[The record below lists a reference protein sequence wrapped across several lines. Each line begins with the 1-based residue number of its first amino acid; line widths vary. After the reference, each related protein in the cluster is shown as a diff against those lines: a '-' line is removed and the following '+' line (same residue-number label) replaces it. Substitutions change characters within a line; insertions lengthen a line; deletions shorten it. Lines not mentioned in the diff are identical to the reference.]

1 MTVPALHMP
10 EGLHAAVVTALALP
24 VGPGPGVAMFRLLVI
39 VLPAAVTVLGAAAW
53 ARGLLRRLRYGPRR
67 PHLSLPARVRLRLHP
82 GPGWA
87 GWWSRWREHGL
98 PAAREIARHARPSL
112 PRSALR
118 PSRRDTWREYAT
130 FLGWARSG
138 LMRQRV
144 YAHLESLV
152 LMFAAPQDGKTQA
165 AAGQLIDAPGPAV
178 AASVRADLVAA
189 TAALRA
195 LRGRVDLWDPEGV
208 TGLASTFRW
217 NLVAGCQDIT
227 AAVRR
232 AGALVEALTGKG
244 LDSEAFWDDQ
254 ASMVLAGLLHAAGLG
269 GGGMAHVHAW
279 AGGDDDTPAR
289 ILAAHPGASPVA
301 RNHLDRYL
309 SMTDATRKSIAA
321 TLARVLKFMQL
332 PACAEAVTTDDGS
345 EGFDFAEFLAST
357 GTLYLVAGDSAVSP
371 VPPLFAALVAELAYT
386 ARTARR
392 RLDPPLTVILDE
404 AGNIA
409 PVPVAA
415 WSSWAAGSGIK
426 LHVICQAWAQLVQ
439 RWGHEGAALIW
450 QCCKTKVIFGGT
462 SEDELTAMTER
473 ACGTVR
479 VRTAGPGRDGEPH
492 GHEEMPLLPA
502 ASLRRLPPETAVVI
516 QARAAPVIVRVEQL
530 RRRADYKRHRSRAA
544 LYLDLVQ
551 AVPRPLPPVT
561 GWLASRPG
569 TALPPAADELAA
581 RRDRHHFPAAPGEE
595 ERL

>member
-1 MTVPALHMP
+1 MTVSMVPGAW
-10 EGLHAAVVTALALP
+10 HAAVVASLALP
-24 VGPGPGVAMFRLLVI
+24 AGPGPGVVMFRLLVI
-39 VLPAAVTVLGAAAW
+39 VLPAAVTVLGAVAW
-53 ARGLLRRLRYGPRR
+53 ARVLLRRLWYGPRR
-67 PHLSLPARVRLRLHP
+67 PRLSLPARVRLRLHP

-87 GWWSRWREHGL
+87 GWWNCWRDHGL
-98 PAAREIARHARPSL
+98 PAAREIARYARPSL
-112 PRSALR
+112 PRAALR
-118 PSRRDTWREYAT
+118 PGRRDTWREYAT
-130 FLGWARSG
+130 FLGWAGRWPF
-138 LMRQRV
+138 RWRI

-165 AAGQLIDAPGPAV
+165 AAGQLIDAPGPVV

-195 LRGRVDLWDPEGV
+195 VRGRVDLWDPEGV

-217 NLVAGCQDIT
+217 NLVAGCEDIAT
-227 AAVRR
+227 AVRR
-232 AGALVEALTGKG
+232 AGALVEAVAGKG
-244 LDSEAFWDDQ
+244 ADGEAFWDDQ
-254 ASMVLAGLLHAAGLG
+254 ASMVLAGLLHAAALG
-269 GGGMAHVHAW
+269 GGGMGHVHAW
-279 AGGDDDTPAR
+279 SGGDDPAPAR
-289 ILAAHPGASPVA
+289 LLALCPGASPAA
-301 RNHLDRYL
+301 RDHLDRYL
-309 SMTDATRKSIAA
+309 AMADRTRQSIAA
-321 TLARVLKFMQL
+321 TLTRVLKFMQL

-345 EGFDFAEFLAST
+345 EGFDFEEFLAST

-371 VPPLFAALVAELAYT
+371 VPPLFAALVSELAYT
-386 ARTARR
+386 ARQAG
-392 RLDPPLTVILDE
+392 RLDPPLTVVLDE

-439 RWGHEGAALIW
+439 RWGAEGAALIW

-462 SEDELTAMTER
+462 SEDELAEMTSR

-479 VRTAGPGRDGEPH
+479 VRAAGPGRDGERH
-492 GHEEMPLLPA
+492 GHEDMPLLPA
-502 ASLRRLPPETAVVI
+502 ASLRRLPAGTAVVL

-530 RRRADYKRHRSRAA
+530 RKRADYKRLRTRAA
-544 LYLDLVQ
+544 LYLDLVP

-561 GWLASRPG
+561 GWLVSGPG
-569 TALPPAADELAA
+569 AALPPADDELAA
-581 RRDRHHFPAAPGEE
+581 RRDRHHFPDAPEE